1 MILLL
6 DVDVSTDLLFTSVNC
21 SLYLG
26 HEAHIQRVM
35 LVILFDS
42 GDDMCTMAGA
52 LRHLAPSL
60 LDNLEADNVCDTSSC
75 EH

>member
-6 DVDVSTDLLFTSVNC
+6 DVDVFADLFTSVNC

-26 HEAHIQRVM
+26 REAHIQRVI

-42 GDDMCTMAGA
+42 GDDVDMCTKAGV

-60 LDNLEADNVCDTSSC
+60 DIFEVDVCDTSSC